1 MREAGIS
8 KSDNLID
15 MRQLEA
21 CIRSELDLTA
31 QRRIA
36 VLEPVKLVVDNYP
49 ADKTEYFD
57 VANNP
62 NREAN
67 DTTTR
72 KVAFTRELW
81 IDAEDFAVATGQQN
95 IACRLYVPSN
105 GKIFAL
111 GSYVLQCR
119 IESN

>member
-1 MREAGIS
+1 
-8 KSDNLID
+8 

-36 VLEPVKLVVDNYP
+36 VLDPVKLVVDNYP
-49 ADKTEYFD
+49 ADKTEFFE

-67 DTTTR
+67 DVSTR

-81 IDAEDFAVATGQQN
+81 IESEDFAE
-95 IACRLYVPSN
+95 VPPPS
-105 GKIFAL
+105 
-111 GSYVLQCR
+111 SSV
-119 IESN
+119 